1 MIKISLL
8 HYQFTL
14 YGQILILVSCDMS
27 PVLGDMTL
35 VLGDMTLVSDDTI
48 LVSCDIRVS
57 KLASQFFKF

>member
-14 YGQILILVSCDMS
+14 YDLILILVSCDMS
-27 PVLGDMTL
+27 L

-57 KLASQFFKF
+57 KPASQFFKF